1 MAMWKCMT
9 GSLKNKMISNNKLIG
24 TDGLVLIWVFL
35 KMYQGTT
42 SQVIQ
47 NTMRELFNPH
57 VDINEWFHG
66 NINKRYKHRIDL
78 STRLKDTG
86 GADDQAYEQFNKTLK
101 VTKNTKF
108 NNILVVW
115 YAIQDQIGTN
125 INLDEMF
132 VMTKM

>member
-57 VDINEWFHG
+57 VDIRVVPR
-66 NINKRYKHRIDL
+66 KYQ
-78 STRLKDTG
+78 
-86 GADDQAYEQFNKTLK
+86 QAL
-101 VTKNTKF
+101 
-108 NNILVVW
+108 
-115 YAIQDQIGTN
+115 
-125 INLDEMF
+125 
-132 VMTKM
+132 